1 MTTAASTNSAD
12 SAASDAPVGEVALE
26 VIALSKIYPNG
37 RGIRDV
43 SFSVRKGEVFGLLGP
58 NGSGK
63 TTTIRA
69 LLDFIRPTGG
79 KALLLGS
86 DAQTSPA
93 ARSSVGFLPGDLALA
108 ERTTGRDW
116 LSFQA
121 ELRGGVDLAYVLEL
135 AEQLEADL
143 DEPLRNLSTG
153 NRQKIGV
160 INSLMHRP
168 ELVVLDEPASGLDPL
183 IRRRLYRLLSD
194 IRSRGGA
201 VLLSSHVLPEVERIC
216 DRVGIIRNGQLALV
230 SSIADLRSDGV
241 RRLDIV
247 FGHAPPIEELRKVA
261 GVVSVEAENSSVHVV
276 VSGSLSEL
284 VKAIAKYEV
293 VDLSSG
299 GQALEDQFMSYYD
312 GTHLPEQAE
321 QAEQAGES

>member
-1 MTTAASTNSAD
+1 MATLASASTNSTDSTA
-12 SAASDAPVGEVALE
+12 SAAPAGEVALE

-43 SFSVRKGEVFGLLGP
+43 SFIVRKGEVFGLLGP

-79 KALLLGS
+79 KALLLGLN
-86 DAQTSPA
+86 AQASPT
-93 ARSSVGFLPGDLALA
+93 ARNSVGFLPGDLALA
-108 ERTTGRDW
+108 VRTTGRDW
-116 LSFQA
+116 LSYQA
-121 ELRGGVDLAYVLEL
+121 EMRDGVDPAYVLEL

-183 IRRRLYRLLSD
+183 IRRRLYTLLSD
-194 IRSRGGA
+194 VRSRGGA

-216 DRVGIIRNGQLALV
+216 DRVGIIRNGKLALV
-230 SSIADLRSDGV
+230 SSIADLRSDAV

-247 FGHAPPIEELRKVA
+247 FGHAPPIEELRRIS
-261 GVVSVEAENSSVHVV
+261 GVVSVEAENSSVHVI
-276 VSGSLSEL
+276 VSGSLAEL
-284 VKAIAKYEV
+284 VKAIAKHEV

-312 GTHLPEQAE
+312 GPQKSG
-321 QAEQAGES
+321 QAGES